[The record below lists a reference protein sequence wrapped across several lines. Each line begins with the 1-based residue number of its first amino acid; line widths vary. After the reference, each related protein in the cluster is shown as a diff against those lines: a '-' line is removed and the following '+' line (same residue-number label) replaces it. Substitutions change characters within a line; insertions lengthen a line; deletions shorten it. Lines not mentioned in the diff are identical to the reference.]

1 MTLHT
6 TTVLTL
12 VALEQDLIARCQEQG
27 SGEFGYW
34 FEELWSAHI
43 AKPCGKA
50 LKWVRKPGDKDRP
63 REAFITFF
71 LTYRRFREWVGR
83 MAAALNI
90 EEAEIDG
97 YAKWREADAAFVG
110 KVSEFPDI
118 SAMSALRGFVRD
130 QEQEGFPSRVN
141 RTATTVL
148 ASRSEAPHQ

>member
-1 MTLHT
+1 
-6 TTVLTL
+6 
-12 VALEQDLIARCQEQG
+12 
-27 SGEFGYW
+27 
-34 FEELWSAHI
+34 
-43 AKPCGKA
+43 
-50 LKWVRKPGDKDRP
+50 
-63 REAFITFF
+63 
-71 LTYRRFREWVGR
+71 

-90 EEAEIDG
+90 AEAEMDG